1 MPLTPA
7 DARDAAASQRDAS
20 AEERDCRAVTRD
32 RRARALDADG
42 DPGFAARYL
51 AAVDRDSAA
60 GDRAEALA
68 DRKHGSY
75 QRASSTVTHVPSTES
90 PDESADA
97 VVERRCQATAPG
109 LGATTPYFSD
119 EPDRPGGLTP
129 TPTPTSPSGRMPSGT
144 GDPTGG
150 LAAVLARRHLVR
162 QAQGMV
168 MAARQVSA
176 EDASR
181 MLLEALDPDRQSL
194 LDVAGALVAATPRR
208 PLRTPYAVDGALG
221 GGAAETRRTP

>member
-1 MPLTPA
+1 MGAVPLTPA

-32 RRARALDADG
+32 RRARELDADG

-75 QRASSTVTHVPSTES
+75 QRASATVTHVPSTES
-90 PDESADA
+90 PDGSADA

-129 TPTPTSPSGRMPSGT
+129 TPPSGRMPSGA

-176 EDASR
+176 EDASC
-181 MLLEALDPDRQSL
+181 MLLEALDPDGQSL